1 MSQTEHVK
9 TKATLP
15 NDYQNCYV
23 IQNLTLQ
30 EEKDSH
36 ITVV

>member
-9 TKATLP
+9 TKAALP
-15 NDYQNCYV
+15 NDYQNCYI
-23 IQNLTLQ
+23 IQNLTSQ
-30 EEKDSH
+30 EEKGRH